1 MSLSQGDKSPPG
13 DEHPPGDK
21 HPQGGEHPSGD
32 DHPPGDK
39 PPPGN
44 EHPPGE
50 KPLEYDFKFLKLGLE
65 PIEFERCLKSK
76 LDRLVEDQP
85 KEIKDLGKKSI
96 RNVLKEVCVR
106 QIDSEESTRMDKRYK
121 ITKKYIEEGYLR
133 NDEDTFWKNNQD
145 SKGKPGTEQLSK
157 IWQRNYHSLQEQ
169 LLQETCLSSKFCR
182 EDADNIVEQKI
193 SVVPCCNIIDKVT
206 ANLLRSDLDTFK
218 RPELKIVFDLC
229 GSIVRGRTAVDWAV
243 ENDFFDKGFGVWKNH
258 VLIVMTFA
266 ALMTVV
272 NMILCRPHH
281 MARRRSSKT
290 TGNSSIDDGDG
301 NKSIN

>member
-13 DEHPPGDK
+13 DN
-21 HPQGGEHPSGD
+21 
-32 DHPPGDK
+32 HPPGDK

-50 KPLEYDFKFLKLGLE
+50 KSLEYDFKFLKLGLE

-85 KEIKDLGKKSI
+85 KEIKDLEKKSI
-96 RNVLKEVCVR
+96 SNVLKEVCVR

-157 IWQRNYHSLQEQ
+157 IWRRKYHSHQEQ

-272 NMILCRPHH
+272 NMIRRRLHH